1 MLTSLPTSPCR
12 CGANPPRRA
21 PQCGLSDGQSH
32 HADLEQ
38 AQVAGHCHRYGQDMG
53 NGAAPCQG
61 LCTDPSPLAD
71 PNSVTYVVQMQVLGT
86 MQWVV
91 LVTGVQDT
99 TYTVHR
105 LTKGAQYL
113 FRVITA
119 TPKTNSK
126 PSPPVGPVQLLDR
139 GERGSGE
146 GRGSWRRGLCPLLG
160 GELPRAGW
168 QGAGKG
174 W

>member
-1 MLTSLPTSPCR
+1 ML
-12 CGANPPRRA
+12 GALH
-21 PQCGLSDGQSH
+21 Q
-32 HADLEQ
+32 
-38 AQVAGHCHRYGQDMG
+38 
-53 NGAAPCQG
+53 
-61 LCTDPSPLAD
+61 PSPPAD

-86 MQWVV
+86 TQWPV
-91 LVTGVQDT
+91 LVAGVRDT

-139 GERGSGE
+139 GERGSG
-146 GRGSWRRGLCPLLG
+146 
-160 GELPRAGW
+160 
-168 QGAGKG
+168 
-174 W
+174 

>member
-1 MLTSLPTSPCR
+1 ML
-12 CGANPPRRA
+12 GA
-21 PQCGLSDGQSH
+21 L
-32 HADLEQ
+32 
-38 AQVAGHCHRYGQDMG
+38 HR
-53 NGAAPCQG
+53 
-61 LCTDPSPLAD
+61 PSPPAD

-86 MQWVV
+86 TQWVV
-91 LVTGVQDT
+91 LVAGVRDT
-99 TYTVHR
+99 TYTVHG

-146 GRGSWRRGLCPLLG
+146 GTGQVWAMWGREVVLMMCV
-160 GELPRAGW
+160 AGPYLQEAPVILDKPDVVYVVEGQPASITITINHVEATVTW
-168 QGAGKG
+168 KR
-174 W
+174 

>member
-1 MLTSLPTSPCR
+1 MVPTPPDGPPSVASVTGRAITLTWNKPKWLDTAIGE
-12 CGANPPRRA
+12 GA
-21 PQCGLSDGQSH
+21 G
-32 HADLEQ
+32 
-38 AQVAGHCHRYGQDMG
+38 YGQDTG
-53 NGAAPCQG
+53 HGAAPCQG